1 MTARALT
8 AKIPFRTIRQRNK
21 SGWQLKHR
29 RQCCPRVGVHRL
41 YFLIRIQDRC
51 VIALEHQPDLSQRPR
66 GFRPRPPHGVLTQL
80 GDAQRF
86 VFRENLR
93 DRVAA
98 SRGLFLDDVEDF
110 HLKKRGLAPPL
121 SLLSATTT
129 ASVFR
134 RGFNDR
140 LAFQRDPINNF
151 HNRIECA
158 SVDFMRVML

>member
-1 MTARALT
+1 MTARALP
-8 AKIPFRTIRQRNK
+8 AKIPSRAIRLRNK
-21 SGWQLKHR
+21 SGRQLEQR
-29 RQCCPRVGVHRL
+29 RQSRPCVGAHCFYL
-41 YFLIRIQDRC
+41 LIRIQDGR
-51 VIALEHQPDLSQRPR
+51 VIALEHKTNLSQRPF

-80 GDAQRF
+80 GDAQRSII
-86 VFRENLR
+86 RQNLR

-98 SRGLFLDDVEDF
+98 SRGFLLDDVENF
-110 HLKKRGLAPPL
+110 HIKKRGLAPPL
-121 SLLSATTT
+121 SLLPATTT
-129 ASVFR
+129 ASIFR

>member
-1 MTARALT
+1 M
-8 AKIPFRTIRQRNK
+8 
-21 SGWQLKHR
+21 
-29 RQCCPRVGVHRL
+29 
-41 YFLIRIQDRC
+41 
-51 VIALEHQPDLSQRPR
+51 IALEHKTNLSQRPF

-80 GDAQRF
+80 GNAQRSII
-86 VFRENLR
+86 RQNLR
-93 DRVAA
+93 NRVTA
-98 SRGLFLDDVEDF
+98 SRGFFLDDVKNF
-110 HLKKRGLAPPL
+110 HIEKRGLAPPL